1 MPVPAVEGVAL
12 TGGGSGLAHD
22 AVGVGD
28 ALLEGL
34 AGGELAAVSRV
45 ENVDLVLVCVLGPL
59 GVDSCMVL
67 AGDRLAEV
75 NLVQVLLLVGEAGE
89 VGDPVPAGEGV
100 ALAGGL
106 CGLAHHAVGV
116 GDALLEGLAGGELA
130 AVSRV
135 ENVDL
140 VLVCVLGPLGV
151 DSCMVL
157 AGDRLAEVNLVQVLL
172 LVGEAGEVGDP
183 VPACEG
189 VAIAGGGSGLAHDAV
204 GVGNAL
210 HGIVAVSELAAVSSV
225 QDVDFV
231 LVLRPLGI
239 HRYMRLG
246 NRLAEIDLVLLFL
259 LFGEDAQVGNPIPA
273 GEGVAITG
281 GSRGL
286 AHHAVGV
293 GEALLNFLAVKE
305 LAAIGNIQNVGLVLY
320 FILSPLSEHRNGLT
334 SNRLV
339 EIDLVGSLLLVGE
352 AGEVGDPVPAC
363 EGVAIAGGGS
373 GLAHDAVGVGNALHG
388 FVAVYELAAVSSIQN
403 VDLVLFR
410 FLLVGLVVHIK
421 RADALQGGG
430 HVHFLFAGRYA

>member
-1 MPVPAVEGVAL
+1 MVV
-12 TGGGSGLAHD
+12 
-22 AVGVGD
+22 
-28 ALLEGL
+28 LLL
-34 AGGELAAVSRV
+34 
-45 ENVDLVLVCVLGPL
+45 VLGPL
-59 GVDSCMVL
+59 GEHGHVLL
-67 AGDRLAEV
+67 AGNGLGEV
-75 NLVQVLLLVGEAGE
+75 DLVQVLLLVGEAGE
-89 VGDPVPAGEGV
+89 VGNPVPAGEGV

-151 DSCMVL
+151 DVHVGL
-157 AGDRLAEVNLVQVLL
+157 HGLGEVHLVGGLL
-172 LVGEAGEVGDP
+172 LVGVAGVVSVP
-183 VPACEG
+183 VPAVEG
-189 VAIAGGGSGLAHDAV
+189 VALAGGGCGLAHDAV

-231 LVLRPLGI
+231 LVLHPLGI

-293 GEALLNFLAVKE
+293 GEAPLNFLTVKE

-339 EIDLVGSLLLVGE
+339 EIDLVGSLLLVGV
-352 AGEVGDPVPAC
+352 AGVVSAPVPTS
-363 EGVAIAGGGS
+363 EGVAIAGGRRR
-373 GLAHDAVGVGNALHG
+373 LTEFAIRVGNALHG

-410 FLLVGLVVHIK
+410 FLLVGLVIHIK
-421 RADALQGGG
+421 GGDALQRGD
-430 HVHFLFAGRYA
+430 HVHFLFASCRT

>member
-1 MPVPAVEGVAL
+1 MVVLLLVLGPLGEHGHVVLAGNRLGEVDLVQVLLLVGEAGEVGDPVPACEGVAL
-12 TGGGSGLAHD
+12 AGGLCGLAHH
-22 AVGVGD
+22 AVGVRD

-45 ENVDLVLVCVLGPL
+45 ENVDLVLVGVLGPL

-67 AGDRLAEV
+67 AGDGL
-75 NLVQVLLLVGEAGE
+75 GE
-89 VGDPVPAGEGV
+89 VD
-100 ALAGGL
+100 
-106 CGLAHHAVGV
+106 
-116 GDALLEGLAGGELA
+116 
-130 AVSRV
+130 
-135 ENVDL
+135 
-140 VLVCVLGPLGV
+140 
-151 DSCMVL
+151 
-157 AGDRLAEVNLVQVLL
+157 LVQVLL

-189 VAIAGGGSGLAHDAV
+189 VALAGGGSGLAHDTV

-231 LVLRPLGI
+231 LVLHPLGI

-259 LFGEDAQVGNPIPA
+259 LFGEDAQVGNPVPA

-286 AHHAVGV
+286 AHHAVRV
-293 GEALLNFLAVKE
+293 GEALLNFLTVKE
-305 LAAIGNIQNVGLVLY
+305 LAAIGNIQNVGLVLH

-339 EIDLVGSLLLVGE
+339 EIDLVGSLLLVGV
-352 AGEVGDPVPAC
+352 AGVVSVPVPTS
-363 EGVAIAGGGS
+363 EGVAIAGGRRR
-373 GLAHDAVGVGNALHG
+373 LTEFAIRVGNALHG
-388 FVAVYELAAVSSIQN
+388 FVAVYELAAVSSVQN

-410 FLLVGLVVHIK
+410 FLLVGLVVYIK